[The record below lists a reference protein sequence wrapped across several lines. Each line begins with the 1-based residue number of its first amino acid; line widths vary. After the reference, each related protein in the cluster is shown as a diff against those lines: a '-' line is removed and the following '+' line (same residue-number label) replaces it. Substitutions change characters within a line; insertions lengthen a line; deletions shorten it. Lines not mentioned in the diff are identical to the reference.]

1 MTELA
6 KWRSSGFWHGR
17 ALARRSPNPSRG
29 LRLKGNCPGSRRT
42 IRRTVEAYPF
52 MLGNTVISVTLSVGV
67 AASPADGVT
76 VDTLVEADRA
86 QDAAKRAGGNK
97 IRSANPLSQ
106 T

>member
-1 MTELA
+1 M
-6 KWRSSGFWHGR
+6 
-17 ALARRSPNPSRG
+17 
-29 LRLKGNCPGSRRT
+29 
-42 IRRTVEAYPF
+42 EAYPF

-76 VDTLVEADRA
+76 VDTLVEAVDRA
-86 QDAAKRAGGNK
+86 QYAAKRAGGNK